1 MANDEA
7 LKNLLILYAG
17 LLLINVVLTGAL
29 WARSRNVLYGTLFA
43 AWASTAVSFVLQG
56 TLVQSS
62 LLLAIGFSS
71 TFPINLAFAMLLARA
86 AGVPLSW
93 RPFVAMLAAGLAG
106 SAVLFVAGATFM
118 WVAIP
123 TAAAVALPS
132 LVAASRALPKWRS
145 LSISVRAL
153 LGSCVLFSLHNLDWP
168 FLRDKPEFAALGF
181 TVATLIIFALSVSA
195 LAVVLEQVTQT
206 QARIAT
212 EMEAARRIQ
221 MHILPREPALP
232 GLEVVTH
239 VRPAESVGGDYFDVC
254 GFDDQS
260 WVLVGDVTG
269 HGLGAGLVMLMA
281 QSTIGSILRA
291 RPDISPRELNYLAN
305 RVLCS
310 NLERLGEKRHMTV
323 VSIRRLS
330 EDRFAISGCHDDIY
344 ILRAASADV
353 EVLPV
358 AHFPMGIGFM
368 DDLLPSDFEESTFRL
383 GPGDVLFV
391 GTDGV
396 TEAAR
401 HGDPVRGVFGDGPLR
416 EILREHAHRPLAQM
430 RDALLQKLDQFTGG
444 IYHDD
449 VAFVIVRA
457 QEAARS

>member
-1 MANDEA
+1 MENDEA

-17 LLLINVVLTGAL
+17 LILINVALTAAL

-43 AWASTAVSFVLQG
+43 AWAATVISFVLQG

-62 LLLAIGFSS
+62 LLLALGFAT
-71 TFPINLAFAMLLARA
+71 TFPINLAFAMLLARVAGTPLVWRPLVTALAVGLLASGALYA
-86 AGVPLSW
+86 AGAG
-93 RPFVAMLAAGLAG
+93 FTAVAL
-106 SAVLFVAGATFM
+106 
-118 WVAIP
+118 P
-123 TAAAVALPS
+123 TAVTVALPS
-132 LVAASRALPKWRS
+132 LVAAWRAIPRWRS
-145 LSISVRAL
+145 LTISTRAL
-153 LGSCVLFSLHNLDWP
+153 LASCVLFSLHNLDWA

-181 TVATLIIFALSVSA
+181 TIATLIIFALSVTSP
-195 LAVVLEQVTQT
+195 AVVLEQVIHT
-206 QARIAT
+206 QARINA

-221 MHILPREPALP
+221 MKILPHEPSLP

-239 VRPAESVGGDYFDVC
+239 VRPAESVGGDYFDVY
-254 GFDDQS
+254 GFDEQS

-291 RPDISPRELNYLAN
+291 RPDISPSELNYIAN
-305 RVLCS
+305 RVLCA

-323 VSIRRLS
+323 VSIRRIS
-330 EDRFAISGCHDDIY
+330 DDRFAISGCHDDIY
-344 ILRAASADV
+344 ILHAESAEV
-353 EVLPV
+353 EIVPV

-368 DDLLPSDFEESTFRL
+368 DDLARSDFQESTFQL

-401 HGDPVRGVFGDGPLR
+401 HGDPVRGVFGDGPLC
-416 EILREHAHRPLAQM
+416 EILRQHANLPLANM
-430 RDALLQKLDQFTGG
+430 RDALLDALEQFTGG

-457 QEAARS
+457 QPTGPA